1 MDRDFIDKKRNDAF
15 AELRGFD
22 LQSLLVQ
29 VENYNLIYRDE
40 LGLPDDLIFK
50 VGIKYDYMMEQPMNK
65 FIKHSLQ
72 KRVAHNGGT
81 EGMLTIYPMWD
92 EPKTWEILEEK
103 CESLIKRN
111 LQNIDMFS
119 NPNDYIK
126 IGVGFFGNDVGA
138 WRKFLKIYALYDHV
152 MARFICEDRMGFIK
166 QLCQLTINDTLR
178 TLVREITDIDD
189 IKCLL
194 TDKYFDALVFKGINF
209 DELTNESEE
218 NMITFKSLNAWTDP
232 IIWQNNINAYAKI
245 MISAKQKLV
254 DEEFLDYKLQ
264 DLFQKYATHETH
276 NYLYSSVNIKDV
288 MEFVDIVFDNNLDKV
303 YFLKQYFRDFQDE
316 FGIKPIKRVKK
327 ILGR

>member
-1 MDRDFIDKKRNDAF
+1 M
-15 AELRGFD
+15 
-22 LQSLLVQ
+22 
-29 VENYNLIYRDE
+29 
-40 LGLPDDLIFK
+40 
-50 VGIKYDYMMEQPMNK
+50 
-65 FIKHSLQ
+65 
-72 KRVAHNGGT
+72 
-81 EGMLTIYPMWD
+81 
-92 EPKTWEILEEK
+92 
-103 CESLIKRN
+103 
-111 LQNIDMFS
+111 
-119 NPNDYIK
+119 
-126 IGVGFFGNDVGA
+126 GA

-209 DELTNESEE
+209 DELTKESEE